1 MGTGVAEVGGMTTS
15 YQAVE
20 EPFELSCLHVEDAAI
35 ARAVR
40 KLVARTCGREKV
52 IVLVSSGEVTLAGV
66 VSERW
71 MQLEI
76 EHAALHVR
84 GVRSVV
90 SRLRSR
96 EH

>member
-1 MGTGVAEVGGMTTS
+1 MNTS
-15 YQAVE
+15 HEALLE
-20 EPFELSCLHVEDAAI
+20 EPFELSCLHADDAAI

-40 KLVARTCGREKV
+40 KITAQTCGREKV
-52 IVLVSSGEVTLAGV
+52 VVIVADGEVTLTGE

-90 SRLRSR
+90 SRMRAR
-96 EH
+96 DHHAHH

>member
-1 MGTGVAEVGGMTTS
+1 MTTS
-15 YQAVE
+15 YQAPVE
-20 EPFELSCLHVEDAAI
+20 EPFELSCLHSEDAAI

-40 KLVARTCGREKV
+40 KLVARTCGREPVVV
-52 IVLVSSGEVTLAGV
+52 IADGGEVTLTGE

-90 SRLRSR
+90 SRLRAP

>member
-1 MGTGVAEVGGMTTS
+1 MTTS

-20 EPFELSCLHVEDAAI
+20 EPFELTCLHADDAAI

-40 KLVARTCGREKV
+40 KITAQTCGREKV
-52 IVLVSSGEVTLAGV
+52 VVIVANGEVTLTGE

-84 GVRSVV
+84 GVHAVV
-90 SRLRSR
+90 SRLRARAST
-96 EH
+96 HQ